1 MYAYVPRNA
10 QLSGC
15 MWMQVYRQDSF
26 GRDIIQGYGS
36 MLVPTVAGRYTR
48 YVRMFAPVSS
58 SPFQSMLVWLTGNKP
73 EVRQLCCASLI
84 PHLLRSHGWA
94 AMWGDSS
101 TTQSSSLAAMGVKV
115 SYVLCVVCYALCACV
130 LVCDSSSP
138 TPPLRALAVT
148 RVEAAGLVKVSVNVM
163 TRGMSAF
170 GYATGGPADAG
181 AAPTAGAGA
190 GAGAGGRLR
199 RV

>member
-1 MYAYVPRNA
+1 
-10 QLSGC
+10 
-15 MWMQVYRQDSF
+15 
-26 GRDIIQGYGS
+26 
-36 MLVPTVAGRYTR
+36 
-48 YVRMFAPVSS
+48 
-58 SPFQSMLVWLTGNKP
+58 
-73 EVRQLCCASLI
+73 
-84 PHLLRSHGWA
+84 
-94 AMWGDSS
+94 MWGDSS

-115 SYVLCVVCYALCACV
+115 SVLGVMCYALSACV
-130 LVCDSSSP
+130 LVCDSNSP
-138 TPPLRALAVT
+138 PPPLRALTVT

-190 GAGAGGRLR
+190 GAGGRLR